1 MQEQHALHERVKMIP
16 KIIHFAWHRLPVTP
30 RWQFVLEAWKQA
42 LPDWEVRLWTEDN
55 LPPMKYPE
63 VLASTR
69 NYGEWTD
76 FVRIEALREYGGLYS
91 DTDNFPINGL
101 TEEFFLRQGTMIS
114 SELPN
119 RAPGNYADPFNL
131 CNFLMT
137 GTEKDPFWEYV
148 SEQVPGWIKNPPVD
162 WREASNLIDLDIESK
177 LSYSLWKLGPR
188 FIARC
193 VREYHDR
200 EWSAPVTEPGRQERV
215 GITLLPP
222 DYTIW
227 FSRNKWFTGEVP
239 PPQPE
244 AATLH
249 LHGGEWVTATS
260 FTPTGNFV

>member
-16 KIIHFAWHRLPVTP
+16 KIIHFAWHRLPVT
-30 RWQFVLEAWKQA
+30 
-42 LPDWEVRLWTEDN
+42 
-55 LPPMKYPE
+55 
-63 VLASTR
+63 
-69 NYGEWTD
+69 
-76 FVRIEALREYGGLYS
+76 
-91 DTDNFPINGL
+91 
-101 TEEFFLRQGTMIS
+101 
-114 SELPN
+114 
-119 RAPGNYADPFNL
+119 
-131 CNFLMT
+131 
-137 GTEKDPFWEYV
+137 
-148 SEQVPGWIKNPPVD
+148 
-162 WREASNLIDLDIESK
+162 
-177 LSYSLWKLGPR
+177 PR

-222 DYTIW
+222 NYTIW

-249 LHGGEWVTATS
+249 LHGGEWVTDTS